1 MKCAVLFAI
10 PFSLCAS
17 AAMAQS
23 SVTLYGIIDNGVT
36 YATNQ
41 GGAHSWQAVSGV
53 VAGSRWGF
61 TGTEDLGAGMKAI
74 FTLENG
80 FDGFTGQAGPGG
92 REFGRQA
99 FTGLSTPYGTLT
111 MGRQYDLVV
120 DYIQPVSSNGRWG
133 GWYFSHPEDVDNTG
147 SGFRVNNSVKFASA
161 NYGGFTFGGLYSF
174 GGVPG
179 RFTENSVWSVGAGFA
194 NGPIQLAAAY
204 LDVRNPSVSVDGYVN
219 TATFTNVIY
228 GSYLMQASSQRVAAI
243 AGSYV
248 FGNLKALMN
257 LSHTVF
263 VSGDAGQDVVFNNV
277 EAGASYQFS
286 PAFIV
291 SGSYDFLGGK
301 DHATSKQPKYHQFNF
316 IADYLLS
323 KRTDTYVMAV
333 YQRAGGG
340 ATQAQ
345 ITGFN
350 ASSSASQLGVRAGLR
365 HTF

>member
-1 MKCAVLFAI
+1 MRSAALLAIPLSLFA
-10 PFSLCAS
+10 PL
-17 AAMAQS
+17 AMAQS

-61 TGTEDLGAGMKAI
+61 TGAEDLGGGMKAI

-80 FDGFTGQAGPGG
+80 FDGFSGQAGPGG

-99 FTGLSTPYGTLT
+99 FAGLSTPYGTLT

-120 DYIQPVSSNGRWG
+120 DYIQPISSNGRWG
-133 GWYFSHPEDVDNTG
+133 GWYFSHPEDIDNTG
-147 SGFRVNNSVKFASA
+147 SGFRVNNSVKYSSA

-179 RFTENSVWSVGAGFA
+179 KFSQNSVWSIGAGYA
-194 NGPIQLAAAY
+194 SGPLQLAAAY
-204 LDVRNPSVSVDGYVN
+204 LNVKNPAVAVDGYTN
-219 TATFTNVIY
+219 STTFTNVIY
-228 GSYLMQASSQRVAAI
+228 GNYLAQASSQRVAAL
-243 AGSYV
+243 AGSYA
-248 FGNLKALMN
+248 FGNLKALLN

-263 VSGDAGQDVVFNNV
+263 ASGDAGQNVSFNNV
-277 EAGASYQFS
+277 EVGASYQFS
-286 PAFIV
+286 PAFFL
-291 SGSYDFLGGK
+291 SGSYDFLTGK
-301 DHATSKQPKYHQFNF
+301 DDANGTKPKYHQFNV
-316 IADYLLS
+316 IADYFLS

-333 YQRAGGG
+333 YQHAAGA

-350 ASSSASQLGVRAGLR
+350 ASSGRNQLGIRAGLR

>member
-1 MKCAVLFAI
+1 MRSAALFAI
-10 PFSLCAS
+10 PVSLFAPL
-17 AAMAQS
+17 AMAQS

-61 TGTEDLGAGMKAI
+61 TGAEDLGGGMKAI

-80 FDGFTGQAGPGG
+80 FDGFSGQAGPGG

-99 FTGLSTPYGTLT
+99 FAGLSTPYGTLT

-120 DYIQPVSSNGRWG
+120 DYIQPISSNGRWG
-133 GWYFSHPEDVDNTG
+133 GWYFSHPEDIDNTG
-147 SGFRVNNSVKFASA
+147 SGFRVNNSVKYSSA

-179 RFTENSVWSVGAGFA
+179 KLSQNSVWSIGAGYA
-194 NGPIQLAAAY
+194 RGPLQLAAAY
-204 LDVRNPSVSVDGYVN
+204 LNVKNPAVAVDGYAN
-219 TATFTNVIY
+219 TSTFTNVIY
-228 GSYLMQASSQRVAAI
+228 GNYLAQASSQRVAAL
-243 AGSYV
+243 AGSYA
-248 FGNLKALMN
+248 FGNLKALLN

-263 VSGDAGQDVVFNNV
+263 ASGDAGQDVSFNNV

-286 PAFIV
+286 PAFFL
-291 SGSYDFLGGK
+291 SGSYDFLTGK
-301 DHATSKQPKYHQFNF
+301 DDANGAKPKYHQFNL
-316 IADYLLS
+316 IADYFLS

-333 YQRAGGG
+333 YQHAAGD

-350 ASSSASQLGVRAGLR
+350 ASSGRNQLGIRAGLR

>member
-1 MKCAVLFAI
+1 MKCAALVVI
-10 PFSLCAS
+10 PFSLCMP

-36 YATNQ
+36 YSTNQ
-41 GGAHSWQAVSGV
+41 DGAHSWQAVSGE

-61 TGTEDLGAGMKAI
+61 TGTEDLGGGMRAV

-80 FDGFTGQAGPGG
+80 FDGFSGQAGPGG

-99 FTGLSTPYGTLT
+99 FMGLSTRYGTLT
-111 MGRQYDLVV
+111 MGRQYDLIV
-120 DYIQPVSSNGRWG
+120 DYIQPLSSNGRWG
-133 GWYFSHPEDVDNTG
+133 GWYFSHPEDIDNTG
-147 SGFRVNNSVKFASA
+147 SGFRVNNSLKYAST

-179 RFTENSVWSVGAGFA
+179 RFSTNSVWSVGAGYA
-194 NGPIQLAAAY
+194 NGPLQLAVAY
-204 LDVRNPSVSVDGYVN
+204 LDVSNPALSVDGYVN

-228 GSYLMQASSQRVAAI
+228 GNYLAQASSQRVAAI
-243 AGSYV
+243 AGSYA
-248 FGNLKALMN
+248 FANLKVLTN

-301 DHATSKQPKYHQFNF
+301 DHASAKQPRYHQFNL
-316 IADYLLS
+316 IADYFLS
-323 KRTDTYVMAV
+323 KRTDTYMMAV
-333 YQRAGGG
+333 YQRATGD

-345 ITGFN
+345 ITGFD
-350 ASSSASQLGVRAGLR
+350 ASGSAGQLGIRAGLR

>member
-1 MKCAVLFAI
+1 MRSAALFAI
-10 PFSLCAS
+10 PISLFAPL
-17 AAMAQS
+17 AMAQS

-61 TGTEDLGAGMKAI
+61 TGKEDLGGGIKAI

-80 FDGFTGQAGPGG
+80 FDGFSGQAGPGG

-99 FTGLSTPYGTLT
+99 FVGLSTPYGTMTL
-111 MGRQYDLVV
+111 GRQYDLVV
-120 DYIQPVSSNGRWG
+120 DYIQPLSSNGRWG
-133 GWYFSHPEDVDNTG
+133 GWYFSHPEDIDNTG

-161 NYGGFTFGGLYSF
+161 DYGGFTFGGLYSF
-174 GGVPG
+174 GGVAG
-179 RFTENSVWSVGAGFA
+179 SFSQNSVWSIGAGYA
-194 NGPIQLAAAY
+194 RGPLQFAAAY
-204 LDVRNPSVSVDGYVN
+204 LNVKNPAVAVDGYVN

-228 GSYLMQASSQRVAAI
+228 GNYLAQASSQRVAAL
-243 AGSYV
+243 AGAYA
-248 FGNLKALMN
+248 FGNLKMLVN

-263 VSGDAGQDVVFNNV
+263 ASGDAGRNVAFNNV

-286 PAFIV
+286 PAFFL
-291 SGSYDFLGGK
+291 SGSYDFLSGK
-301 DHATSKQPKYHQFNF
+301 DDAADVRPKYHQFNL
-316 IADYLLS
+316 IADYFLS
-323 KRTDTYVMAV
+323 KRTDTYAMAV
-333 YQRAGGG
+333 YQHAAGD

-345 ITGFN
+345 ITGLN
-350 ASSSASQLGVRAGLR
+350 ASSGRNQLGVRAGLR